1 MTLPL
6 IRVLL
11 VDDHPPFRVG
21 MRVLLEQ
28 HAHIRVVGEADSG
41 RAALAALEAAQRAP
55 RQAGDD
61 AQRSPLVAVLDCQLP
76 DMEGPALAAE
86 LRRRSPEVRLLALSA
101 YDDPR
106 YIRGMVAGGA
116 SGYLLKNEAPA
127 AIVAAVEAAAE
138 GRAYF
143 SAAVAGRL
151 AALARGEAAPEA
163 PTAREAQVLALLARG
178 LTNAEI
184 AAELNIAERTAAY
197 HVENLLSKLAV
208 ENRTEAVVEAIRRG
222 WVSV

>member
-1 MTLPL
+1 MTRPL

-41 RAALAALEAAQRAP
+41 AGAVAALDAAQRDA
-55 RQAGDD
+55 QHDD
-61 AQRSPLVAVLDCQLP
+61 AAAQSAPLVAVVDCQLP
-76 DMEGPALAAE
+76 DMDGPALAAE
-86 LRRRSPEVRLLALSA
+86 LRRRTPDVRLLALSA

-151 AALARGEAAPEA
+151 AALARGDAAPEA
-163 PTAREAQVLALLARG
+163 PTARESEVLALLARG

-184 AAELNIAERTAAY
+184 ARALNIAERTAAY
-197 HVENLLSKLAV
+197 HVENLLAKLAV